1 MYLAAIE
8 DVLPFLIPIVLFM
21 IPIVAILTHH
31 QRKMAE
37 LYHGSRQALP
47 DQDIESL
54 KRDMAELKQVVHQ
67 QTIALDNLSRFKT
80 IQLSEDVSQRIG

>member
-8 DVLPFLIPIVLFM
+8 DVLPFMIPIVLFM

-37 LYHGSRQALP
+37 LYHGNRQALP
-47 DQDIESL
+47 DQDMETL

-67 QTIALDNLSRFKT
+67 QTIAMDNLSRL
-80 IQLSEDVSQRIG
+80 QLPPAREDISQRIN